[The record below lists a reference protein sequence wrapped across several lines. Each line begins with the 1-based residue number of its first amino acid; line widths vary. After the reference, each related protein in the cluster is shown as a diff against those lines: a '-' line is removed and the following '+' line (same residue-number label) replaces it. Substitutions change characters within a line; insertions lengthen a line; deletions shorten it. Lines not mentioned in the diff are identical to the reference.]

1 MRAVLKAVILL
12 AGCGAAGPSDTMGQT
27 ISGRARALDGDTISL
42 DFRFSGVDAVERKAL
57 CANASGCYDCGKL
70 AQDTTARM
78 LRGKTTNITL
88 TGDESYGRPVA
99 IVTVDGRDVGE
110 QLVAEGWAVPVTRY
124 IRHDPQRAARYLAAY
139 RDAVRAR
146 RGIHSGRYVEPEK
159 WRRGERLAC
168 EAR

>member
-1 MRAVLKAVILL
+1 
-12 AGCGAAGPSDTMGQT
+12 MGQT
-27 ISGRARALDGDTISL
+27 ISGRARALDGNTISL

-88 TGDESYGRPVA
+88 TGDESYGRLVA
-99 IVTVDGRDVGE
+99 IVSVDGRDIGE

-124 IRHDPQRAARYLAAY
+124 IRHDPQRAARYLAA
-139 RDAVRAR
+139 VGAR
-146 RGIHSGRYVEPEK
+146 RGIHSGQYVEPEQ

-168 EAR
+168 DAR